1 MSDPKDYDFLQD
13 EAPEIEQPAI
23 EAEPVAEE
31 VAETVDV
38 APETP
43 APEAPTAPES
53 EPEVVPLAALKAE
66 REKRQK
72 YEAELRKYQQ
82 QAPQFDP
89 QVFHQDPNTIREY
102 VDSQLATARIG
113 ISRAMVAAA
122 NPDYEDMEALFVEA
136 ATANPILRDEM
147 LRAENPAL
155 YAYQTAKTL
164 QTVRDAQTGDLE
176 KRLRSEIEAKVRAE
190 LAAKPRADVPPDLSN
205 TRSGV
210 RAEVAPPDD
219 SLDSILKSRR

>member
-1 MSDPKDYDFLQD
+1 MSDPKDYDFLQN
-13 EAPEIEQPAI
+13 EAPEDEQPAI
-23 EAEPVAEE
+23 EAEPVAELE
-31 VAETVDV
+31 PETVDV

-43 APEAPTAPES
+43 EPEAPTAPES

-122 NPDYEDMEALFVEA
+122 NPDYEEMESLFVEA

-147 LRAENPAL
+147 LRAENPAM

-164 QTVRDAQTGDLE
+164 QTVRDAQTGELE
-176 KRLRSEIEAKVRAE
+176 KRLRAEIEAKVRAE

-205 TRSGV
+205 TRSA
-210 RAEVAPPDD
+210 RAADAMPPDD
-219 SLDSILKSRR
+219 SLESILQSKR